1 MIKRKNRTV
10 RRIAVSIIAAMI
22 AVSPAYV
29 CIPAIAA
36 EEESA
41 DDKGEKK
48 QEKDKNADATEDA
61 AEGGTQGSTEAA
73 STEEPK
79 DTGTEEPGKE
89 DPSNPETSVRE
100 ALDNERAM
108 VADEDILLVRIG
120 YEFDDGSFDEWM
132 RGTGFIVGPRY
143 ILTRQSLIDTASD
156 SALFARILKER
167 GEAYKRV
174 GVNLMTAEEAAKH
187 IRYFVSDREGNRIE
201 VSDSSMKS
209 GLGLIVTKKAM
220 DIPACVFAKMSV
232 DDLAEGTVVHAKTAA
247 DTGEQFTVRA
257 FDGKVYIDEEQTAG
271 FAFQMD
277 TQGGAPIGAPV
288 YDDNGHVIG
297 LIASDSQELTSYSE
311 KALEAFLS
319 MNGVDFR
326 SSEQME
332 AEKEAQRAEET
343 KDDLYSAEMDAVDKT
358 LLEEAITRA
367 SAADLEEYTEES
379 SEALR
384 EALERAK
391 DVDVRDDASQ
401 DEVDEALRVLEA
413 AYEGLTAKGKF
424 SGISEFLSGHGRTIL
439 TIAAVFLG
447 VLVAAAVMF
456 RKEIIRTGRKLRK
469 VRPRNDKEIEDILRE
484 RDEEEI
490 REYEYADDE
499 FADMTRR
506 EKDRSARIPRDM
518 GGEDLEYADEDDLEE
533 DRATDL
539 EEDGEDGSS
548 DTTVLTRKAYL
559 IRIDNGRKIP
569 ISKKDFAIG
578 KEKSKVDYCISGDT
592 TVSRVH
598 ALIRNIGGKY
608 YIEDQASTNYTYYE
622 GKQIPEYK
630 PVCLK
635 DGSRFKLSEV
645 EFEFH
650 SGGFEG

>member
-89 DPSNPETSVRE
+89 EPSNPETSVRE

-367 SAADLEEYTEES
+367 SAVDLEEYTEES

-413 AYEGLTAKGKF
+413 AYEGLTVKGKF

-456 RKEIIRTGRKLRK
+456 RKGIIRTGRKLRK
-469 VRPRNDKEIEDILRE
+469 VRARNDKEIEDILRE

-650 SGGFEG
+650 SGGLGD